1 MNIKNNNTPNT
12 QTDSALNETSAIQ
25 ALKAL
30 NVDYQ
35 LHEYPTENGPVAAMD
50 VAAYMGFSTE
60 QLFKTL
66 VTTDHH
72 GGYYVFCLPAEA
84 RIDMKKAALLV
95 GARKLTMLDPS
106 IFEELTG
113 YVHGGCSPFGLKTNL
128 PICVEESAFMQD
140 KIYVSGGRIG
150 LSVEINPQV
159 LKDKL
164 NVNVGTFTK
173 L

>member
-1 MNIKNNNTPNT
+1 MNA
-12 QTDSALNETSAIQ
+12 QTDAKLNDTRAIQ
-25 ALKAL
+25 ALKNFNAA
-30 NVDYQ
+30 YK
-35 LHEYPTENGPVAAMD
+35 LHEYPTENGPIAAMD

-84 RIDMKKAALLV
+84 RIDMKKAAHLV
-95 GARKLTMLDPS
+95 NARKLTMLDPS

-113 YVHGGCSPFGLKTNL
+113 YVHGGCSPFGLKTEL
-128 PICVEESAFMQD
+128 PICVEQSAFIQD

-150 LSVEINPQV
+150 LSVEIDPQT
-159 LKDKL
+159 LKDTL
-164 NVNVGTFTK
+164 HVNVGSFIK
-173 L
+173 E

>member
-1 MNIKNNNTPNT
+1 MNSNVDISANPT
-12 QTDSALNETSAIQ
+12 TDTLKYETSAIH
-25 ALKAL
+25 ALQQHNIPYKL
-30 NVDYQ
+30 Y
-35 LHEYPTENGPVAAMD
+35 EYPSENGPVSAMD

-113 YVHGGCSPFGLKTNL
+113 YVHGGCSPFGLKTEL
-128 PICVEESAFMQD
+128 PICVDESAFSKD
-140 KIYVSGGRIG
+140 SIYVSGGRIG

-159 LKDKL
+159 LKDILK
-164 NVNVGTFTK
+164 VAVGSFTK
-173 L
+173 